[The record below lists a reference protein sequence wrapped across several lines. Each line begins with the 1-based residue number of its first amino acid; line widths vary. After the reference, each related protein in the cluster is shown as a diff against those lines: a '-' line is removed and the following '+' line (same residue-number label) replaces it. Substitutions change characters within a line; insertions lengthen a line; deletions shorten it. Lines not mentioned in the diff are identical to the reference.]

1 LLAEYGI
8 DLVAEYDTMSARRLW
23 VLVQGLPENAAV
35 WREDSWTRQDEM
47 LASLLELTDAW
58 GHAMIAVHGGKMKGN
73 PKPLHVKRPWEPEP
87 QTRKVFKL
95 SEQKEMMQFFTAKWN

>member
-1 LLAEYGI
+1 
-8 DLVAEYDTMSARRLW
+8 M
-23 VLVQGLPENAAV
+23 LVQGLPENAAL

-87 QTRKVFKL
+87 TDTQGLQALRAEGNDAVL
-95 SEQKEMMQFFTAKWN
+95 HREMELRR